1 MPYVA
6 ASHSCP
12 TPYEFI
18 GACALKR
25 LIAPVSLSLLT
36 ARSALP
42 TPVVL
47 NETSFEGMN
56 ALVSEKTPE
65 RPLHVLLIH
74 GMGTPQPYGFDA
86 FIAALAGRFGL
97 VQIPPHDPQA
107 QWQGCYNKTT
117 PAQPVLLQPA
127 PQVIQ
132 NSYAAPGN
140 EAQLYTYDFAPRPED
155 RPTLT
160 VSYLLWTPLTES
172 VKCGLEKEDNS
183 APAKQDFAAFAKDFI
198 DDKLADAVL
207 YGGAYREK
215 VIRPSVQAALCLVAS
230 PDHKTCAPSGYR
242 DPTVIITHSLGGYI
256 LMDAIADELRGA
268 DCQSKSG
275 GGAAEK
281 ILENTPVIYM
291 MANQLA
297 LLDLSTLH
305 RDPASSKRKNPES
318 APATNYFA
326 QCWIQARRARALYE
340 AKSSGSDETKP
351 VSQVVAFSD
360 PNDIL
365 SWRLEPRNLKLPKPV
380 WGEVAVT
387 NVYMSNNEFSI
398 PGVISDPV
406 NAHTGYFVN
415 PTVIDMLICGMD
427 KGSVKPCGSRDGVL

>member
-1 MPYVA
+1 MQCYGDSLRLGRSRVILA
-6 ASHSCP
+6 A
-12 TPYEFI
+12 F
-18 GACALKR
+18 
-25 LIAPVSLSLLT
+25 SLSLL
-36 ARSALP
+36 AGCAALP

-47 NETSFEGMN
+47 SDN
-56 ALVSEKTPE
+56 ALEARSFQGMSALVESAPQ

-86 FIAALAGRFGL
+86 FIASLAGRFGL
-97 VQIPPHDPQA
+97 VQIPPHEPQG
-107 QWQGCYNKTT
+107 QWHGCYDKTP

-127 PQVIQ
+127 PQIIQ
-132 NSYAAPGN
+132 NAYAAPGN
-140 EAQLYTYDFAPRPED
+140 EAQLYTYDFAPRPEGP
-155 RPTLT
+155 PTLT

-172 VKCGLEKEDNS
+172 VKCGLEREDDS
-183 APAKQDFAAFAKDFI
+183 APPKQDFAAFAKDFI

-230 PDHKTCAPSGYR
+230 RDHKTCAPGDYQ
-242 DPTVIITHSLGGYI
+242 DPTVIITHSLGGYM
-256 LMDAIADELRGA
+256 LMDAIADELRGTN
-268 DCQSKSG
+268 CQG

-305 RDPASSKRKNPES
+305 RDPDAPKPKIPES
-318 APATNYFA
+318 TPTTNHFA
-326 QCWIQARRARALYE
+326 QCWIAARRARALRE
-340 AKSSGSDETKP
+340 AKSSGSDEKKP
-351 VSQVVAFSD
+351 LSQVVAFSD

-387 NVYMSNNEFSI
+387 NVYMSNNEFSM
-398 PGVISDPV
+398 PGLISDPV

-415 PTVIDMLICGMD
+415 PTVMDMLICGMD
-427 KGSVKPCGSRDGVL
+427 NGAPRPCPPQVSP